1 MEAQIDEA
9 AASAAPDRECE
20 SLNAAKDSASR
31 DIKAAVVAHIQEV
44 EVKDWVGVDPTAV
57 TVSFLAKGSFSS
69 VFKAEAPGCETLA
82 VRLGSDKLVEWGG
95 GIGSMESAV
104 RKALSLRQACE
115 DHGLTVHNFGHATDF
130 SWSVDACGGSDL
142 KAAPMD
148 LAIATQMGQ
157 LLARLHA
164 VPTDWYEPFRQ
175 QVCSSQPRFS
185 AVPPDSPLW
194 ARASANMGLSGGD
207 GIIPQL
213 CELEGAGFE
222 TFVRSIPAPRT
233 AEARRVV
240 TLHNDFQPGN
250 VIWSHDRA
258 RLFVVDFA
266 NASVSCA
273 AVDLWEGCRTVGLVL
288 GAALKEIGQRA
299 FIAGYLGPSVTSEH
313 VDEVLLDVQCC
324 ALCRFKLGSGA
335 RQAYQQLI
343 DAIAL
348 EADVAGWCAHKQAV
362 IDEARAD
369 PDVFG
374 FVCGDQAQWK
384 AKLMGGK
391 EWSLVELLSQRLGK
405 QDTFAWW
412 KHCGFQNPDPP
423 GWQPPPPDKMA

>member
-1 MEAQIDEA
+1 MEAQIDGA

-20 SLNAAKDSASR
+20 SLNAEKDSASP

-44 EVKDWVGVDPTAV
+44 EVKGWVGVDPAAV
-57 TVSFLAKGSFSS
+57 TVSFLAKGAFSS

-82 VRLGSDKLVEWGG
+82 VRLGSEKLVEWGG

-115 DHGLTVHNFGHATDF
+115 DHGLTVHNFGHAADF

-157 LLARLHA
+157 LLAKFHA
-164 VPTDWYEPFRQ
+164 VPTDWFEPFRQ

-185 AVPPDSPLW
+185 DVPPDSPLW
-194 ARASANMGLSGGD
+194 SRASASMGLSASD

-213 CELEGAGFE
+213 CELERADFD

-240 TLHNDFQPGN
+240 TLHNDFAPCN
-250 VIWSHDRA
+250 VIWSQDRA

-266 NASVSCA
+266 GASVSCA
-273 AVDLWEGCRTVGLVL
+273 AVDLRWGCRNVGLVL
-288 GAALKEIGQRA
+288 GAAGQRA

-324 ALCRFKLGSGA
+324 ALCRSKPGSGA
-335 RQAYQQLI
+335 RQTYQELI
-343 DAIAL
+343 DVIAL
-348 EADVAGWCAHKQAV
+348 KGDVAGWCADTQAV

-369 PDVFG
+369 PDVYG
-374 FVCGDQAQWK
+374 FVRGDQSQWK
-384 AKLMGGK
+384 AKLTKGK
-391 EWSLVELLSQRLGK
+391 KWSLLELLSQRLGK

-412 KHCGFQNPDPP
+412 KHLGFQSPDPP
-423 GWQPPPPDKMA
+423 GWQPPPPEKMV